1 MKNKFKQ
8 LVAMLLS
15 LLIII
20 STFPATVYASTFI
33 TDMNSD
39 AEFGVVSGSYDKYG
53 HEMHYSKYDG
63 KTYIVFCVEYG
74 KTSPTGTTYEYGKDF
89 VKYVNRSGGTYRKIA
104 DYIAFGYTLQY
115 GDGLPSTKA
124 EWIAACCTQQ
134 FVWETLGV
142 NPTRSSWDST
152 YMSDSLYKSWLAD
165 TEDLIDL
172 YYNKQVSFN
181 GSTKTINLGGSATL
195 TDSNGV
201 LKYYPTFSK
210 TVDKVTISHTNGEN
224 KLTVSVA
231 ENCTTHS
238 VSFNSAAYSIYKYLP
253 NGNSYDD
260 DTTNYVYFEFDK
272 GAIQNLMFSK
282 QADPQTFKFNIDVEF
297 GNIKITKT
305 SEDNIVKGMVFT
317 VKGNG
322 KTYTMTTDAN
332 GTAELNNIPV
342 GTYTIS
348 ETDIV
353 RYVKQT
359 EKTVTV
365 SDGKTANVSFNN
377 ILKKFRVTVTK
388 SDIEKGHAQGDAKLS
403 GAVYGIYKGEQL
415 VDTYTT
421 DESASFTTK
430 YYVCDTDWTIREISS
445 SEGYLVNSKVYPV
458 GADPRLYT
466 VELNETSN
474 AVTEQVIKGN
484 IAIIKHTDDGS
495 TQIETPEKG
504 AEFQIYLKS
513 AGSFVNADKD
523 EKDTIVCDEDGFASS
538 KLMPYGVYT
547 VHQTKGWDGR
557 EKIKDFDVFI
567 NSDGKTYKFL
577 INNANFESYLKVVKL
592 DNETGKQI
600 AYEGAAFEI
609 YDSDNHR
616 ISMQFTYPQVTTIHT
631 FYTNSE
637 GYLITPEKLP
647 YGDYT
652 LVEVQAPYGYVLD
665 STPIPF
671 TITQENS
678 STDTGVTVV
687 KVKARDMAQKG
698 VIEITK
704 TGEVFASV
712 NENEGIYTPVYETQ
726 KLANTVFEIYAAE
739 DITTLDG
746 TVRFYQGE
754 KVDEI
759 TTGEN
764 GVAKSKELYLGKY
777 TVIEKTAPNGYV
789 NANEQYDVE
798 LTYAGQNVSVT
809 NTELSVYNERQRVT
823 VSLKKVLEENEI
835 FNLGNNDEIN
845 SITFGLYAGE
855 TITASDK
862 TYILADALITSAS
875 CDKDG
880 NITFDCDLPIG
891 YRFYVKEIATDEHYI
906 LDDTKYEFN
915 TEYQGQT
922 VSNIDIKI
930 NNDKDILNNLI
941 YGSVKGFKY
950 DRETN
955 EPIGNALFGLFNSDE
970 TEFTEDNAILTADS
984 DKDGV
989 FAFENIPY
997 GNWII
1002 CELKAADGYLENTE
1016 IHHVQINSNEQI
1028 IEINV
1033 VNDRI
1038 PELKTTATVDGK
1050 KEVTAGGKVTI
1061 DDVVEYK
1068 HLIPGKEYVIKGI
1081 LMDKSTGKPL
1091 KINGKE
1097 ITSEV
1102 KFIPEKSNG
1111 TVTVTFTFNSSE
1123 IKKET
1128 DIVVFE
1134 SLYCDGVEIATH
1146 ADIKDEGQTVT
1157 VKIPAPKTPKTGD
1170 ERNYGVWIG
1179 LGAIA
1184 LGGAFSALILKIKS
1198 RKDEDDE

>member
-421 DESASFTTK
+421 DENASFTTK

-798 LTYAGQNVSVT
+798 LTNAGQNVSVT
-809 NTELSVYNERQRVT
+809 NTQLSVYNERQRVT

>member
-272 GAIQNLMFSK
+272 GAIQNLMLSK

-421 DESASFTTK
+421 DENASFTTK

>member
-39 AEFGVVSGSYDKYG
+39 AEFGIVSGSYDKYG
-53 HEMHYSKYDG
+53 HEMHYAKYDG
-63 KTYIVFCVEYG
+63 KTYIVFCVQYG

-89 VKYVNRSGGTYRKIA
+89 VKYVNRSGETYRKIA

-152 YMSDSLYKSWLAD
+152 YMSDSLYKSWLVD

-181 GSTKTINLGGSATL
+181 GSTKTINLGGSAAL

-210 TVDKVTISHTNGEN
+210 TVDKVTFSHTKGEN

-238 VSFNSAAYSIYKYLP
+238 VKFKSVSHNIFMDLP
-253 NGNSYDD
+253 TGDSYDS
-260 DTTNYVYFEFDK
+260 DTMNYVYFDFDN
-272 GAIQNLMFSK
+272 GDIQNLMFSK
-282 QADPQTFKFNIDVEF
+282 QADPQTFAVDINVQF
-297 GNIKITKT
+297 GNLKITKT

-332 GTAELNNIPV
+332 GTAELNNIPF

-348 ETDIV
+348 EEDIV

-359 EKTVTV
+359 DKTVTV

-421 DESASFTTK
+421 DENASFTTK

-445 SEGYLVNSKVYPV
+445 SEGYLVNSKVYPI

-523 EKDTIVCDEDGFASS
+523 ERDTIVCDEDGFASS
-538 KLMPYGVYT
+538 KLLPYGVYT

-592 DNETGKQI
+592 DKETGKQI

-609 YDSDNHR
+609 YDNDGYRVN
-616 ISMQFTYPQVTTIHT
+616 MQFTYPQVTTIHT
-631 FYTNSE
+631 FYTNNE

-726 KLANTVFEIYAAE
+726 NLANAVFEIYAAE

-746 TVRFYQGE
+746 TVRYYQGE

-764 GVAKSKELYLGKY
+764 GVAKSKQLYLGKY
-777 TVIEKTAPNGYV
+777 TVIEKTAPNGFV
-789 NANEQYDVE
+789 NSNEQYDIE

-809 NTELSVYNERQRVT
+809 NTDLSVYNERQRIT

-835 FNLGNNDEIN
+835 FNLGNNDEIT
-845 SITFGLYAGE
+845 SIAFGLYAGE

-862 TYILADALITSAS
+862 TYIPADALITSAS

-891 YRFYVKEIATDEHYI
+891 YRFYVKEISTDEHYI
-906 LDDTKYEFN
+906 LDDTQYEFN

-922 VSNIDIKI
+922 VSTIDIKI

-955 EPIGNALFGLFNSDE
+955 EPIGNALFGLFKADE
-970 TEFTEDNAILTADS
+970 TEFTEDNAILTAES

-989 FAFENIPY
+989 FTFENVPY

-1002 CELKAADGYLENTE
+1002 CELKVADGYLENTE

-1050 KEVTAGGKVTI
+1050 KEVTAGGKITI
-1061 DDVVEYK
+1061 DDVVEFK

-1081 LMDKSTGKPL
+1081 LMDKNTGKPF
-1091 KINGKE
+1091 KVNGKE

-1111 TVTVTFTFNSSE
+1111 TVTVTFTFDSSE

-1134 SLYCDGVEIATH
+1134 ALYRDGVEIATH

-1157 VKIPAPKTPKTGD
+1157 VKIPAPNTPKTGD